1 MKSHPWFKKI
11 DWEKLSEKKVAAPFL
26 PPSIEED
33 YNNYKEC
40 ISEDTEIENMEE
52 YKLVLR
58 HRDTQEAFVGY
69 EYNLSSP
76 KNKKKAS
83 IKEGDYLTQTTISIR
98 RRKSNNFQ

>member
-1 MKSHPWFKKI
+1 MPP
-11 DWEKLSEKKVAAPFL
+11 PFL

-58 HRDTQEAFVGY
+58 HRDTQEAFMGY
-69 EYNLSSP
+69 EYNVSSP
-76 KNKKKAS
+76 KSKKKNS
-83 IKEGDYLTQTTISIR
+83 IKETDYLTQTTINFR